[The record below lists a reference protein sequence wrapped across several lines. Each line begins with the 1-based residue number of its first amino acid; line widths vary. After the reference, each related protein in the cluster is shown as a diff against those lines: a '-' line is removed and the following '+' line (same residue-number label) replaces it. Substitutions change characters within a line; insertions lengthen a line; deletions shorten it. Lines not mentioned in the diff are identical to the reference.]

1 VLAVSADTNLCT
13 MIEAE
18 HIHTINPRDSMRWSS
33 RDLAKAIFGDG
44 SRIPNTFACHRQT
57 YRHDRVN
64 HALDAVYGSAQPN
77 YVDDGMDIDEDVFQQ
92 PALRPPHLLDDLHFQ
107 IIEHFSILLINL
119 VKRVAPHIFHN
130 QERAG
135 SGASIHSPYS
145 KPIQVWN
152 ARDCVEYL
160 GNPGLLAFPQ
170 SAPLESVRCI
180 SVIGSI
186 KHLGEFLAK
195 RYQPGARK
203 GQEWTTSQW
212 YSALRTLE
220 ALGAVW
226 GETSIHDSL
235 QELHPQMDLVFHT
248 PMRPT

>member
-1 VLAVSADTNLCT
+1 
-13 MIEAE
+13 
-18 HIHTINPRDSMRWSS
+18 MRWSS

-170 SAPLESVRCI
+170 SAPRGHEKVRNGQRPSGIALCARWKRWVLYGEKHQFTI
-180 SVIGSI
+180 LYKNSI
-186 KHLGEFLAK
+186 L
-195 RYQPGARK
+195 R
-203 GQEWTTSQW
+203 WTWCST
-212 YSALRTLE
+212 
-220 ALGAVW
+220 
-226 GETSIHDSL
+226 
-235 QELHPQMDLVFHT
+235 PQ
-248 PMRPT
+248 